1 MLENW
6 KSPNQSRAPGEE
18 NGKDNIGHGR
28 GDPDHLAARF
38 DPLHVFDVG
47 RAFSNTFMKNSCTL
61 NKKQADAGDLEEGD
75 VEEAVDH
82 ADADD
87 QLPLG

>member
-38 DPLHVFDVG
+38 DALHVFDVG
-47 RAFSNTFMKNSCTL
+47 RAFSNTFMKNSCNGGNVTYTKIPFIF
-61 NKKQADAGDLEEGD
+61 N
-75 VEEAVDH
+75 
-82 ADADD
+82 
-87 QLPLG
+87 